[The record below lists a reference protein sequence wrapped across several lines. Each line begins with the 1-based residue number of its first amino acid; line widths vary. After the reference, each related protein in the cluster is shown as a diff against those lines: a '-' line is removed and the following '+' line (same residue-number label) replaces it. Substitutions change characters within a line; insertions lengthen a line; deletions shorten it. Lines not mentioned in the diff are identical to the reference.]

1 MQENESE
8 SDRSVHKV
16 TMEMANEYLQI
27 IDWSAGKTAFATMLC
42 ILSPIVLLMLG
53 AMSEMPDYHIS
64 ENAAAGIG
72 ICVLI
77 VFLFHKFIFLFF
89 HTTKNKNRYCNCN

>member
-1 MQENESE
+1 MKMKA
-8 SDRSVHKV
+8 RATGAYIKL

-64 ENAAAGIG
+64 ENVAAGIG

-77 VFLFHKFIFLFF
+77 VLIAIAVTIFILCGMK
-89 HTTKNKNRYCNCN
+89 TKKL